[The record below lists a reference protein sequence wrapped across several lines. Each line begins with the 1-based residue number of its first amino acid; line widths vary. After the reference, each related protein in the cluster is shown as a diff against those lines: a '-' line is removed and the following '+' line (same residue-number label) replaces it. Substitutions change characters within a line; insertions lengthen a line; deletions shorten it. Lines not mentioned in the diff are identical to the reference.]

1 MDNFLKIIRIF
12 LIIIIFIGV
21 AWFGTNFAPFQTR
34 PVEAKVFERLLDFTR
49 AMPNYLFNDAASSGP
64 VKVKVNGNT
73 TYLSVEKTIDDID
86 SIFDFYE
93 NQIPPQ
99 PVMQLDFN
107 SHKIDNP
114 KAKRSLK
121 AANMLLKMLEPR
133 QCLRIQR
140 DDYGFFG
147 KFEFHDKD
155 LKIGSEAFFKKLK
168 EKLETGRIGELGV
181 GRVVMAFKDEN
192 QDETT
197 VIKIWTARDFN
208 LNNMIPGP
216 DGDIPG
222 SDIENV
228 ARYPGDKRILSL
240 KQENRKTFDRFVC
253 YSGSGSVAGHVLFFH
268 SRMPDADWA
277 VNAKV
282 EKEVRR
288 QAGENLL
295 FFTRAGREVTV
306 QVKPGNTTGEVLTT
320 IIERKNKKI

>member
-1 MDNFLKIIRIF
+1 MSFEKTIRVF
-12 LIIIIFIGV
+12 LIIIIFIGI
-21 AWFGTNFAPFQTR
+21 AWFGTYFAPFRTQ
-34 PVEAKVFERLLDFTR
+34 PAEAKVFERLMNFTR
-49 AMPNYLFNDAASSGP
+49 AMPNYLFNDAASSDP
-64 VKVKVNGNT
+64 MEVKVNGNT

-121 AANMLLKMLEPR
+121 AANMLLKLLEPHQYIR
-133 QCLRIQR
+133 MQR

-147 KFEFHDKD
+147 IFEFHDND
-155 LKIGSEAFFKKLK
+155 LKVGSEAFFKELK
-168 EKLETGRIGELGV
+168 GKLETGRIGELGV

-197 VIKIWTARDFN
+197 VIKMWTARDFN

-253 YSGSGSVAGHVLFFH
+253 YSGNGSMAGHVLFFH
-268 SRMPDADWA
+268 SRMPDAGWT
-277 VNAKV
+277 VNTKV
-282 EKEVRR
+282 EKEIRR
-288 QAGENLL
+288 QADENLL
-295 FFTRAGREVTV
+295 FFTRTGREVTV
-306 QVKPGNTTGEVLTT
+306 QVKPGDTAGEVLTT
-320 IIERKNKKI
+320 IIERKNKNI